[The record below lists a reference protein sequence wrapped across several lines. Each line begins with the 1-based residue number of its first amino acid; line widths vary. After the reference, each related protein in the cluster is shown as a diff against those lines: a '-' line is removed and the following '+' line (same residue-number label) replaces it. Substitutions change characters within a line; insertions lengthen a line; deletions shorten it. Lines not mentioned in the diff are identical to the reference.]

1 MFLLPTGK
9 IYTVRSYKSDEVYVG
24 STIQELSMRMGGH
37 RADFKQGKVL
47 GKNKLIVEN
56 IEDWYIELY
65 EIFPCNLK
73 TELKRREGE
82 VIRQIGTLN
91 KQIAGRTRQEYY
103 IDNAEKYK
111 EYDKQNADKKKE
123 YNKEYRIK
131 NADKKKEYDK
141 EYRIKNADKIKENN
155 KEYYTDHKEEAKQY
169 YTDHKEE
176 IKQNQKEYNTDHKEE
191 LKEQHKQYRTDHKEY
206 QKQYIKQ
213 YNIKKKLAKS
223 QISN

>member
-37 RADFKQGKVL
+37 RADYKKGNIL

-65 EIFPCNLK
+65 ELFPCNLK

-82 VIRQIGTLN
+82 VIREIGTLN
-91 KQIAGRTRQEYY
+91 KQIAGRTVKEYY
-103 IDNAEKYK
+103 IENAEKYK
-111 EYDKQNADKKKE
+111 EYDKIYRIKNADKIKENKKE

-131 NADKKKEYDK
+131 NTDIIK
-141 EYRIKNADKIKENN
+141 EYRIKNADKA
-155 KEYYTDHKEEAKQY
+155 KEYYNKYCIE
-169 YTDHKEE
+169 
-176 IKQNQKEYNTDHKEE
+176 
-191 LKEQHKQYRTDHKEY
+191 
-206 QKQYIKQ
+206 
-213 YNIKKKLAKS
+213 KKLAKL
-223 QISN
+223 QILTE